1 MVQCGVHA
9 VIKYIP
15 AGIPQLSDPSRRYS
29 RNIYTHTRGKP
40 ADSAGLPP
48 SPSPCTPLVWVKESW
63 ADKKRHLWAVYGG
76 FAWNQFRMSAKV
88 DRLQRRVCVGDAAYD
103 RMTFDTCYNFF
114 SVATCRVHCCL
125 RNVWMYRCSWPAGK
139 YRRLHL
145 QDRFASSD
153 ATVHR
158 LRVAFLCKRHRSLR
172 RFQNSLNK
180 SMLLCAFSSFSAF
193 KSAFEPDMTMCY
205 ARMHLNHCSLK
216 LLKLTRFV

>member
-1 MVQCGVHA
+1 MD
-9 VIKYIP
+9 VIKLRSFLWLRERLCMRTLKQYYISYHFGP
-15 AGIPQLSDPSRRYS
+15 
-29 RNIYTHTRGKP
+29 H
-40 ADSAGLPP
+40 SAH
-48 SPSPCTPLVWVKESW
+48 
-63 ADKKRHLWAVYGG
+63 DFRHLLY
-76 FAWNQFRMSAKV
+76 
-88 DRLQRRVCVGDAAYD
+88 
-103 RMTFDTCYNFF
+103 FF

-158 LRVAFLCKRHRSLR
+158 LRVAFICKRHRSLR

-180 SMLLCAFSSFSAF
+180 SLLLCAFSSFSAF